1 MVKRK
6 KKSTRLS
13 TQGFGVKNLAA
24 ELRRADAAAAK
35 GDWGAVW
42 RVLEPLSQQYPQEK
56 RVWED
61 LVNASLEL
69 DDKQLFQ
76 KACEGL
82 YAAAPTATNAY
93 ALAGAYLRNK
103 HPLMALQTFHKA
115 LDLAPDH
122 PMALRAKE
130 AVEELEPIM
139 KNALAELGLTEAD
152 DLTIA
157 LLHERGQAYMEQ
169 GDTSAAREAEEKVL
183 EQRPDF
189 VSARNNLSLI
199 SWVEGDIEEA
209 IATAEAVLTQES
221 DNIHALSNLIRFLA
235 TSGNV
240 DAARPY
246 GDRLKASQAEA
257 WDSWTKKVEGL
268 SYLAD
273 DAGVV
278 AVWEQAQAVEED
290 EIVGNAFFYHLAAVA
305 LVRTGDEKRAI
316 GQWKL
321 ALEIEPGF
329 SLAEENLQDIR
340 KPVGRRHGAWPFS
353 WEQWLSP
360 QSSEDLLQTV
370 KANLKSSHSGKLTSD
385 LKAFFKQH
393 SDVIAMLPRILE
405 RGGPQGQEFV
415 LKTTE
420 QLKTPAL
427 LDCIKDFALSQ
438 NGSDQQRNLAANL
451 AAQAKLIPKT
461 NVRLWMEG
469 EWREL
474 MLLAYE
480 FHGDPIAHHSKKVER
495 LLWQALQRLREEQGA
510 EAEPLLK
517 KALELEPDAPDL
529 MNNLALALG
538 QQGLENEANALIR
551 DIASRYPDY
560 IFARASLAK
569 LHLRDGDI
577 KTAEALLLPFLE
589 RDRFNFMEFGAFA
602 DTYIELLMAQK
613 QRDGARTWLNMWEQ
627 VNPDDPRL
635 DYWKYRLSPG
645 SDLPKGRA

>member
-13 TQGFGVKNLAA
+13 THGFGVKNLAA
-24 ELRRADAAAAK
+24 ELRRAAAAAAK
-35 GDWGAVW
+35 KDWGAVW

-61 LVNASLEL
+61 LVDASIEL
-69 DDKQLFQ
+69 GDRQLCQ

-82 YAAAPTATNAY
+82 FAAAPTGTNAY

-115 LDLAPDH
+115 LEIAPDH
-122 PMALRAKE
+122 PMALRARE
-130 AVEELEPIM
+130 TVEELEPIM
-139 KNALAELGLTEAD
+139 ENALAEMGLTGSD
-152 DLTIA
+152 DLNLA
-157 LLHERGQAYMEQ
+157 LLHERGQVYMEQ

-199 SWVEGDIEEA
+199 SWVEGDIEAA
-209 IATAEAVLTQES
+209 IAAAQAVLAQEP
-221 DNIHALSNLIRFLA
+221 DNVHALSNLIRFLA
-235 TSGNV
+235 ISGDT

-246 GDRLKASQAEA
+246 GDRLKASQAQA

-268 SYLAD
+268 TYLAD

-278 AVWEQAQAVEED
+278 AVWEQAQAVEAVESPTS
-290 EIVGNAFFYHLAAVA
+290 AFFYHLSAVA
-305 LVRTGDEKRAI
+305 LARTGDEKQAI
-316 GQWKL
+316 RQWKR
-321 ALEIEPGF
+321 ALEKEPGF

-340 KPVGRRHGAWPFS
+340 KPVGRRHGAWPFG
-353 WEQWLSP
+353 WEEWLSAP
-360 QSSEDLLQTV
+360 SSKALLQTV
-370 KANLKSSHSGKLTSD
+370 RASLKSAQSGGLTAD
-385 LKAFFKQH
+385 LKAFFKRYP
-393 SDVIAMLPRILE
+393 DVMAMLPRILE
-405 RGGPQGQEFV
+405 RGGPQGQEFI

-427 LDCIKDFALSQ
+427 LDCVKDFALGQ

-480 FHGDPIAHHSKKVER
+480 FHGDPIAHHSKQVER
-495 LLWQALQRLREEQGA
+495 LLWQALQRLRAEQGKEA
-510 EAEPLLK
+510 EALLT

-529 MNNLALALG
+529 MNNLAMALG
-538 QQGLENEANALIR
+538 QQGLDSEAGDLIR
-551 DIASRYPDY
+551 DIASRHPDY
-560 IFARASLAK
+560 IFARATVAK
-569 LHLRDGDI
+569 MHLLEGDI
-577 KTAEALLLPFLE
+577 EAAEALLLPFLE
-589 RDRFNFMEFGAFA
+589 RDRFNFMEFSAFS
-602 DTYIELLMAQK
+602 DTYIRLLIAQK
-613 QRDGARTWLNMWEQ
+613 NPDSARNWLNLWEQ
-627 VNPDDPRL
+627 VDPGDSRL
-635 DYWKYRLSPG
+635 DYWENRLSLKLSP
-645 SDLPKGRA
+645 